1 MQSCYFRFWLRL
13 IPPVAHQWH
22 RIIKTVSINDIDQCN
37 SLLQPHKYVPSVY
50 PFSSASSVSSVFSAS
65 PVSLLSLPFPL
76 SLLSLLFELKSKIAP
91 HNGTTLNS
99 YVSRTILSCSSLLP
113 MPNWLVMLL
122 TVRMEENHR
131 QIDYEQEYEMA
142 ILESYYDEDDEQY
155 SSWFPS
161 SQDPQ
166 GPPAP
171 RP

>member
-1 MQSCYFRFWLRL
+1 
-13 IPPVAHQWH
+13 
-22 RIIKTVSINDIDQCN
+22 
-37 SLLQPHKYVPSVY
+37 
-50 PFSSASSVSSVFSAS
+50 
-65 PVSLLSLPFPL
+65 
-76 SLLSLLFELKSKIAP
+76 
-91 HNGTTLNS
+91 
-99 YVSRTILSCSSLLP
+99 

-171 RP
+171 RS

>member
-1 MQSCYFRFWLRL
+1 
-13 IPPVAHQWH
+13 
-22 RIIKTVSINDIDQCN
+22 
-37 SLLQPHKYVPSVY
+37 
-50 PFSSASSVSSVFSAS
+50 
-65 PVSLLSLPFPL
+65 
-76 SLLSLLFELKSKIAP
+76 
-91 HNGTTLNS
+91 
-99 YVSRTILSCSSLLP
+99 
-113 MPNWLVMLL
+113 MLL